1 MKISKINVKNFKKIR
16 NLDLEIPADNR
27 VICFVG
33 ENGANKSSLL
43 SALYANLRQTSDV
56 TSPSDEQGRYIDNL
70 NHVSISVSPDEQFSL
85 LSLSLSENETVIK
98 SDRAIAPSPEHLS
111 EENKQLL
118 RTTFNRFYGA
128 EKKFLWGISNLRN
141 VDSYHPD
148 LVRKNVVLFRPF
160 NRTETPTWERESQS
174 ENHDVVATGDN
185 IVGKRKFPMRVASG
199 IEKTNSYFLDVVLDH
214 LIDSAN
220 NSSSPHSLFN
230 NFREILR
237 TVEPAANGAFT
248 VRQFPDKRISFPNVP
263 ELASL
268 SAGQSDWFVTA
279 INMLIQMKELA
290 INTAPELIRDAG
302 GIVFIDEMDMN
313 YHPSFQERVLPW
325 FLEFFPNIQFVITTH
340 SPYLIRSLGEN
351 SLVVKLP
358 TGEVLDDDFSYYDI
372 NEVALKVFGQDQ
384 GFSPIIKNKLVELKR
399 ALSESNN
406 VNARSIYDQL
416 ITKSESLDRELNKI
430 IMTVADEEFI
440 GGLQ

>member
-16 NLDLEIPADNR
+16 NLDLDIPADNR

-43 SALYANLRQTSDV
+43 SVLYANLRQTSDV
-56 TSPSDEQGRYIDNL
+56 TSPSDEQSRYIDNL
-70 NHVSISVSPDEQFSL
+70 NHVSSSVSPDEKFSL
-85 LSLSLSENETVIK
+85 LSLSISENETVIK
-98 SDRAIAPSPEHLS
+98 SHRAIVPSPEHLS

-118 RTTFNRFYGA
+118 RTTFGRSYGA
-128 EKKFLWGISNLRN
+128 EKKFLQNISNFHN
-141 VDSYHPD
+141 INSYHPD
-148 LVRKNVVLFRPF
+148 LVRLNVVLFRPF
-160 NRTETPTWERESQS
+160 NRTETPTWERESQF
-174 ENHDVVATGDN
+174 ENHDVVATGTN
-185 IVGKRKFPMRVASG
+185 IIGKRKFPMRVVSG

-214 LIDSAN
+214 LIEQAN

-237 TVEPAANGAFT
+237 TVEPAANGDFS
-248 VRQFPDKRISFPNVP
+248 VHQFPHKRISFPNVP

-290 INTAPELIRDAG
+290 INNAPEQVRNVG

-325 FLEFFPNIQFVITTH
+325 FLDFFPNIQFIITTH

-358 TGEVLDDDFSYYDI
+358 SGEVLDDDFSYYDI

-384 GFSPIIKNKLVELKR
+384 GFSPIVKNKLVELKR
-399 ALSESNN
+399 ALSKSNN
-406 VNARSIYDQL
+406 VDARAIYDQL

-430 IMTVADEEFI
+430 VMTVADEEFI

>member
-16 NLDLEIPADNR
+16 NLDLDIPADNR

-43 SALYANLRQTSDV
+43 SALYANLRQTSGV
-56 TSPSDEQGRYIDNL
+56 TSPSDGQDRYVDNL
-70 NHVSISVSPDEQFSL
+70 NHVSTSVSADERFSL
-85 LSLSLSENETVIK
+85 LSLSLSENDAVIK
-98 SDRAIAPSPEHLS
+98 SDRAIVPSLEDLS

-118 RTTFNRFYGA
+118 RTTFNIFYS
-128 EKKFLWGISNLRN
+128 EDIKFLLGQSNFRN
-141 VDSYHPD
+141 LDSYNPD
-148 LVRKNVVLFRPF
+148 LVRQNVVLFRPF
-160 NRTETPTWERESQS
+160 NRTETPTWERESLS
-174 ENHDVVATGDN
+174 ENQDVVATGHN
-185 IVGKRKFPMRVASG
+185 IIGKRKFPMRVASG

-214 LIDSAN
+214 LIDSSN
-220 NSSSPHSLFN
+220 NSDTTYSLFN
-230 NFREILR
+230 NFREILS
-237 TVEPAANGAFT
+237 TIEPAANGTF
-248 VRQFPDKRISFPNVP
+248 VVQEFPNKCISFPNVP

-279 INMLIQMKELA
+279 INILIQMKELA
-290 INTAPELIRDAG
+290 RNIAPELIRNVG

-325 FLEFFPNIQFVITTH
+325 FLDFFPNIQFIITTH

-358 TGEVLDDDFSYYDI
+358 SGEVLDDDFSYYDI

-384 GFSPIIKNKLVELKR
+384 GFSPIVKDKLVELKR
-399 ALSESNN
+399 ALNESNN
-406 VNARSIYDQL
+406 VVARAIYDQL

-430 IMTVADEEFI
+430 VMTVADEEFI

>member
-16 NLDLEIPADNR
+16 NLDLDIPADNR
-27 VICFVG
+27 VLCFVG

-43 SALYANLRQTSDV
+43 SALYANLRQTSNV

-70 NHVSISVSPDEQFSL
+70 NHVSTSVSPDERFSL
-85 LSLSLSENETVIK
+85 LSLSLSEDETVIK
-98 SDRAIAPSPEHLS
+98 SDRAIVPSPEHLS

-118 RTTFNRFYGA
+118 RTTFNRFYDE
-128 EKKFLWGISNLRN
+128 EKKFLLGISNFRN
-141 VDSYHPD
+141 VNSYHPD
-148 LVRKNVVLFRPF
+148 LVRQNVVLFRPF
-160 NRTETPTWERESQS
+160 NRTETPTWEKEYQS
-174 ENHDVVATGDN
+174 DNHDVVATGDN

-199 IEKTNSYFLDVVLDH
+199 IEKTNSYFLDVLLDH
-214 LIDSAN
+214 LIDVTN
-220 NSSSPHSLFN
+220 NRASPHSLFKH
-230 NFREILR
+230 FREILS
-237 TVEPAANGAFT
+237 TIEPAANGTFT
-248 VRQFPDKRISFPNVP
+248 VHDFPDKRISFPNVP

-279 INMLIQMKELA
+279 INTLIQMKELA
-290 INTAPELIRDAG
+290 SNTAPELIRNVG

-325 FLEFFPNIQFVITTH
+325 FLDFFPNIQFIITTH
-340 SPYLIRSLGEN
+340 SPYLIRSLGKN

-384 GFSPIIKNKLVELKR
+384 GFSPIVQNKLVELKR
-399 ALSESNN
+399 ALSKSNN
-406 VNARSIYDQL
+406 ADARAIYDQL

-430 IMTVADEEFI
+430 VITVADEGFI

>member
-1 MKISKINVKNFKKIR
+1 
-16 NLDLEIPADNR
+16 
-27 VICFVG
+27 
-33 ENGANKSSLL
+33 
-43 SALYANLRQTSDV
+43 
-56 TSPSDEQGRYIDNL
+56 
-70 NHVSISVSPDEQFSL
+70 
-85 LSLSLSENETVIK
+85 
-98 SDRAIAPSPEHLS
+98 
-111 EENKQLL
+111 
-118 RTTFNRFYGA
+118 
-128 EKKFLWGISNLRN
+128 
-141 VDSYHPD
+141 
-148 LVRKNVVLFRPF
+148 
-160 NRTETPTWERESQS
+160 
-174 ENHDVVATGDN
+174 
-185 IVGKRKFPMRVASG
+185 MRVASG

-214 LIDSAN
+214 LIDSVN
-220 NSSSPHSLFN
+220 NNSSPHSLFN

-237 TVEPAANGAFT
+237 TIEPAANGGFT
-248 VRQFPDKRISFPNVP
+248 VHQFPNKRISFPNVP

-279 INMLIQMKELA
+279 INILIQMKELA
-290 INTAPELIRDAG
+290 KNIAPELIKNMG

-325 FLEFFPNIQFVITTH
+325 FLDFFPNIQFIITTH

-384 GFSPIIKNKLVELKR
+384 GFSPKVKNKLVELKR

-406 VNARSIYDQL
+406 VDARAIYDQL

-430 IMTVADEEFI
+430 VFTVADEVFI

>member
-16 NLDLEIPADNR
+16 NLDLEVPADNR

-70 NHVSISVSPDEQFSL
+70 NHVFTSASPDEHFSL

-98 SDRAIAPSPEHLS
+98 SDRAIVPSLEHLS

-118 RTTFNRFYGA
+118 RTTFNRFYDD
-128 EKKFLWGISNLRN
+128 EKKFLFGISNLRN
-141 VDSYHPD
+141 VNSYHPD
-148 LVRKNVVLFRPF
+148 LVRQNVVLFRPF
-160 NRTETPTWERESQS
+160 NRTETPTWEVESNS
-174 ENHDVVATGDN
+174 ENHDVVATGIN
-185 IVGKRKFPMRVASG
+185 ILGKRKFPMRVASG

-214 LIDSAN
+214 LIDSVN
-220 NSSSPHSLFN
+220 NNSSPHSLFN

-237 TVEPAANGAFT
+237 TIEPAANGGFT
-248 VRQFPDKRISFPNVP
+248 VHQFPNKRISFPNVP

-279 INMLIQMKELA
+279 INILIQMKELA
-290 INTAPELIRDAG
+290 KNIAPELIKNMG

-325 FLEFFPNIQFVITTH
+325 FLDFFPNIQFIITTH

-384 GFSPIIKNKLVELKR
+384 GFSPKVKNKLVELKR

-406 VNARSIYDQL
+406 VDARAIYDQL

-430 IMTVADEEFI
+430 VFTVADEVFI